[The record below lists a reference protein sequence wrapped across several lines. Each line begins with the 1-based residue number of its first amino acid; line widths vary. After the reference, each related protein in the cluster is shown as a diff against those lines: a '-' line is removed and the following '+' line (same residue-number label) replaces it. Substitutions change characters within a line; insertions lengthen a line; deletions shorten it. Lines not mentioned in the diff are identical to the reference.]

1 MTEPS
6 QFPKQSD
13 TLKLQAKIRPVT
25 RINRRALITG
35 ATIAL
40 VGMFAAISVAFA
52 PPRSPEAA
60 DHTEL
65 YNTVTK
71 RTPDGLTDLPASYA
85 NWNPDIPRLGAPLS
99 GDLGATVV
107 AEEQEWGL
115 QPEWQVPPASD
126 FRPSQEEEAARAR
139 RLADAKLADQ
149 ASKASVFFDLTTKRP
164 KPAPQSP
171 DRPSETFGSELL
183 ALAARTASSPT
194 HPGLNPNANFQDRKI
209 AFSDSHADDDIYNP
223 HRIEMP
229 ASPFQLMAGSL
240 ISASLVTGIN
250 SDLPGTVIA
259 QVTQPVYDSISGT
272 HLLIPQGS
280 RLIGRYQSEISFGQS
295 RALLLWDRI
304 LFPDGRSIRISE
316 PGTDES
322 GAAGLSDKTDNH
334 WDRVLAAAGLATI
347 LGIGAELGKDDD
359 GLERAIRRG
368 FGDSVSEA
376 GQRVV
381 DRNLAIQPTQ
391 RIRPGWPVRVL
402 VTRDIVFTSD
412 KPL

>member
-1 MTEPS
+1 LRHKGETNACPT
-6 QFPKQSD
+6 F
-13 TLKLQAKIRPVT
+13 
-25 RINRRALITG
+25 
-35 ATIAL
+35 
-40 VGMFAAISVAFA
+40 
-52 PPRSPEAA
+52 
-60 DHTEL
+60 
-65 YNTVTK
+65 
-71 RTPDGLTDLPASYA
+71 
-85 NWNPDIPRLGAPLS
+85 RLN
-99 GDLGATVV
+99 
-107 AEEQEWGL
+107 
-115 QPEWQVPPASD
+115 
-126 FRPSQEEEAARAR
+126 
-139 RLADAKLADQ
+139 LAD
-149 ASKASVFFDLTTKRP
+149 
-164 KPAPQSP
+164 
-171 DRPSETFGSELL
+171 G
-183 ALAARTASSPT
+183 
-194 HPGLNPNANFQDRKI
+194 NPNANFQDRKI
-209 AFSDSHADDDIYNP
+209 AFSDSHTDDDIYNP

-316 PGTDES
+316 PATDES
-322 GAAGLSDKTDNH
+322 GAAGLSDKTDDH

-347 LGIGAELGKDDD
+347 LGIGAELGKDDE

-381 DRNLAIQPTQ
+381 DRNLAIQPTL

-402 VTRDIVFTSD
+402 VTRDIVFTPD
-412 KPL
+412 KPF

>member
-1 MTEPS
+1 V
-6 QFPKQSD
+6 
-13 TLKLQAKIRPVT
+13 TLCD
-25 RINRRALITG
+25 
-35 ATIAL
+35 L
-40 VGMFAAISVAFA
+40 V
-52 PPRSPEAA
+52 RS
-60 DHTEL
+60 TM
-65 YNTVTK
+65 
-71 RTPDGLTDLPASYA
+71 
-85 NWNPDIPRLGAPLS
+85 RL
-99 GDLGATVV
+99 
-107 AEEQEWGL
+107 
-115 QPEWQVPPASD
+115 
-126 FRPSQEEEAARAR
+126 R
-139 RLADAKLADQ
+139 
-149 ASKASVFFDLTTKRP
+149 
-164 KPAPQSP
+164 P
-171 DRPSETFGSELL
+171 DRIIVGEVRGGEALDLL
-183 ALAARTASSPT
+183 KAWNTG
-194 HPGLNPNANFQDRKI
+194 HPG
-209 AFSDSHADDDIYNP
+209 
-223 HRIEMP
+223 
-229 ASPFQLMAGSL
+229 
-240 ISASLVTGIN
+240 GITT
-250 SDLPGTVIA
+250 L

>member
-1 MTEPS
+1 LPRAQTSP
-6 QFPKQSD
+6 P
-13 TLKLQAKIRPVT
+13 IR
-25 RINRRALITG
+25 
-35 ATIAL
+35 
-40 VGMFAAISVAFA
+40 
-52 PPRSPEAA
+52 
-60 DHTEL
+60 
-65 YNTVTK
+65 
-71 RTPDGLTDLPASYA
+71 
-85 NWNPDIPRLGAPLS
+85 
-99 GDLGATVV
+99 
-107 AEEQEWGL
+107 
-115 QPEWQVPPASD
+115 
-126 FRPSQEEEAARAR
+126 
-139 RLADAKLADQ
+139 
-149 ASKASVFFDLTTKRP
+149 
-164 KPAPQSP
+164 
-171 DRPSETFGSELL
+171 
-183 ALAARTASSPT
+183 
-194 HPGLNPNANFQDRKI
+194 PGLNPNANFQDRKI

-259 QVTQPVYDSISGT
+259 QVTQPVYDSVSGT

-295 RALLLWDRI
+295 RALLVWDRI

-316 PGTDES
+316 TGTDES
-322 GAAGLSDKTDNH
+322 GAAGLSDRTDNH

-347 LGIGAELGKDDD
+347 LGIGAEFGKDDD

-381 DRNLAIQPTQ
+381 DRNLAIQPTL

-402 VTRDIVFTSD
+402 VTRDIVLKPD

>member
-6 QFPKQSD
+6 PFPKQSD
-13 TLKLQAKIRPVT
+13 TLKLNAKIRPVT
-25 RINRRALITG
+25 RINRRAMITG
-35 ATIAL
+35 AAIAL
-40 VGMFAAISVAFA
+40 VGMFAAISFAFA
-52 PPRSPEAA
+52 PPKGPEAA

-85 NWNPDIPRLGAPLS
+85 NWNPHIPRLGAPLS

-115 QPEWQVPPASD
+115 QPEWQVPPAPD

-149 ASKASVFFDLTTKRP
+149 ASKAGVFFDLTTKRP
-164 KPAPQSP
+164 IPAPQSP
-171 DRPSETFGSELL
+171 DRPSETFGTELL
-183 ALAARTASSPT
+183 ALAARADSPPIR
-194 HPGLNPNANFQDRKI
+194 PGLNPNANFQDRKI
-209 AFSDSHADDDIYNP
+209 AFSDSHADDDIYDP

-259 QVTQPVYDSISGT
+259 QVTQPVYDSVSGT

-295 RALLLWDRI
+295 RALLVWDRI

-316 PGTDES
+316 PGADAA
-322 GAAGLSDKTDNH
+322 GAAGLSDRTDNH
-334 WDRVLAAAGLATI
+334 WNKVLAAAGLATI
-347 LGIGAELGKDDD
+347 LGMGAEFGKDDD

-368 FGDSVSEA
+368 FGDSISNA

-381 DRNLAIQPTQ
+381 DRNLAIQPTL
-391 RIRPGWPVRVL
+391 RIRPGWPVRIL
-402 VTRDIVFTSD
+402 VTRDIIFE
-412 KPL
+412 PFERQ